1 MQSDRKQRQGDS
13 ASCGPAHAEKR
24 GFGSEDMAWYHPAVG
39 KYLHET
45 GMNMSEITDAELLL
59 IKDKVEVHEQKI
71 KEHDKLINEIKVQN
85 AVQNNDLRRIVEGV
99 SKIEAKVSLLREKP
113 GERWE
118 MLIGTIITG
127 IATALVVA
135 LMIKLGLPR

>member
-1 MQSDRKQRQGDS
+1 
-13 ASCGPAHAEKR
+13 
-24 GFGSEDMAWYHPAVG
+24 
-39 KYLHET
+39 
-45 GMNMSEITDAELLL
+45 MNMSEITDAELLL